1 MENFSQM
8 NSAQKILLHLLED
21 ISENDLS
28 KVIDYVAYLKKKKEM
43 QLHAELEAVSESSLG
58 FWDSEIDDKVWNNV

>member
-28 KVIDYVAYLKKKKEM
+28 KVIDYVAYLKKANEK
-43 QLHAELEAVSESSLG
+43 QLHVELEAVSESSAA